1 MGLYDDAITEF
12 KVAMRSREK
21 EVLCHMMIGLCY
33 MEKEMLSEAIS
44 QFKTGL
50 YVEGIT
56 ERETIALYFELGQAY
71 EHLEDFREA
80 LYYFE
85 KVAKKD
91 SRFRNV
97 ESRIETIRSQLE
109 AAGASLVDNNDGGN
123 PGRGGGGDIV
133 SKVV

>member
-1 MGLYDDAITEF
+1 MGLLDDAITEF
-12 KVAMRSREK
+12 KVAMRSRDK

-33 MEKEMLSEAIS
+33 IEKDMLSESIS

-71 EHLEDFREA
+71 EHLEDYREA
-80 LYYFE
+80 LYYYE

-91 SRFRNV
+91 SRFREV
-97 ESRIETIRSQLE
+97 GKRIEEIQTKEGRSQK
-109 AAGASLVDNNDGGN
+109 GKN
-123 PGRGGGGDIV
+123 PDDDHPTPP
-133 SKVV
+133 KMA